1 MEGAILHTNSAS
13 DLNLLLQI
21 AKKLGINTRKL
32 TKDELED
39 YGYQLLYTKEKPG
52 DISKPNHS

>member
-13 DLNLLLQI
+13 DLSLLLQI
-21 AKKLGINTRKL
+21 AKKPGINTRKL

-39 YGYQLLYTKEKPG
+39 YGLSNKKPKK
-52 DISKPNHS
+52 S